1 MTAPAVLDDA
11 VLDYYTADEVRAAE
25 AELFTRVPAGMPMR
39 RAAFGLA
46 DVVARELRERT
57 GGVAGR
63 TVTLLV
69 GSGDNGGD
77 ALWAGSFLR
86 RRGVAVRAVLLAPER
101 AHAAGLAALRRA
113 GGRICHAPA
122 TITELTGASDDGLPE
137 ASAGAP
143 SAAADAGRSVVSGG
157 VARWLELPGSV
168 PVTAPVA
175 LWVGALLGTPD
186 LVVDGIVGISGRGP
200 LRPVAA
206 ELVAGVRCP
215 IIAADLPSGVDPD
228 TGAVSGPAVRA
239 DVTVT
244 FGALKPVHALAAPS
258 CGRIELVPIGL
269 RLPDANLIAL
279 EPRTVGAGWPVP
291 GPFDDKYTQGVT
303 GVCAGSATYPGAA
316 VLCTGGAIA
325 ATSGLV
331 RYAGTGAAQVLAH
344 FPEVVAA
351 ETISSAGRVQSWV
364 CGPGAGTDAAAR
376 DRLAEILATDLPV
389 VVDADGLTLLAA
401 EPGLVTGRTA
411 PTVLTPHAGE
421 FARLTGSEPGP
432 DRVAAVRKL
441 AESWQVTVLLKGR
454 ATLIAGPGRPVLV
467 NEAGGSWAATAGSG
481 DVLSGIIAALLAS
494 GRDPAWAAAAAARVH
509 ALAANLA
516 ARSATTAGAPISAS
530 PLLSHVREAIGTLR
544 ELAA

>member
-1 MTAPAVLDDA
+1 MRA
-11 VLDYYTADEVRAAE
+11 YYTADEVRAME
-25 AELFTRVPAGMPMR
+25 AELFTRVPDGMPMR

-57 GGVAGR
+57 GGVVGR
-63 TVTLLV
+63 SVTLLV

-86 RRGVAVRAVLLAPER
+86 QRGVAVRAVLLSPDRVHLE
-101 AHAAGLAALRRA
+101 GLAALCRR
-113 GGRICHAPA
+113 GGRILSAPLSPD
-122 TITELTGASDDGLPE
+122 ELRADRMPPGAMLH
-137 ASAGAP
+137 
-143 SAAADAGRSVVSGG
+143 VSTNK
-157 VARWLELPGSV
+157 EV
-168 PVTAPVA
+168 PWPVRD
-175 LWVGALLGTPD
+175 LLGEPD

-200 LRPVAA
+200 LRPIAA
-206 ELVAGVRCP
+206 AVVAGVRCP
-215 IIAADLPSGVDPD
+215 IIAADLPSGVDCD
-228 TGAVSGPAVRA
+228 TGAVTGPAVVA

-244 FGALKPVHALAAPS
+244 FGAFKPVHALAAPY

-269 RLPDANLIAL
+269 RLGQANLVAL
-279 EPRTVGAGWPVP
+279 EPQTVGAEWPIP
-291 GPFDDKYTQGVT
+291 GPADDKYTQGVT
-303 GVCAGSATYPGAA
+303 GVCAGSDRYPGAA
-316 VLCTGGAIA
+316 VLCTGGAVA
-325 ATSGLV
+325 ATSGMV

-344 FPEVVAA
+344 FPEVIAA
-351 ETISSAGRVQSWV
+351 ESVSATGRVQSWV
-364 CGPGAGTDAAAR
+364 FGPGAGTDAAAR

-401 EPGLVTGRTA
+401 EPDLVAGRTA

-454 ATLIAGPGRPVLV
+454 ATLIASPGRPVLV

-481 DVLSGIIAALLAS
+481 DVLSGIIAALLATGS
-494 GRDPAWAAAAAARVH
+494 HPAGAAAFAARAH

-516 ARSATTAGAPISAS
+516 AHATTVAGAPISAS
-530 PLLSHVREAIGTLR
+530 PLLAHLREAIGTLR
-544 ELAA
+544 ELASA

>member
-1 MTAPAVLDDA
+1 MRG
-11 VLDYYTADEVRAAE
+11 YYTADEVRAAE
-25 AELFTRVPAGMPMR
+25 AELLTRVPEGMPMR

-63 TVTLLV
+63 AVTLLV

-86 RRGVAVRAVLLAPER
+86 RRGVAVRAVLLVPER
-101 AHAAGLAALRRA
+101 AHAAGLTALRRA
-113 GGRICHAPA
+113 GGRILAVD
-122 TITELTGASDDGLPE
+122 TGT
-137 ASAGAP
+137 
-143 SAAADAGRSVVSGG
+143 
-157 VARWLELPGSV
+157 SV
-168 PVTAPVA
+168 PYR
-175 LWVGALLGTPD
+175 VGQLLGAPD

-215 IIAADLPSGVDPD
+215 IVAADLPSGVDPD
-228 TGAVSGPAVRA
+228 TGAVTGPAVRA

-244 FGALKPVHALAAPS
+244 FGARKPVHALAAPH

-269 RLPDANLIAL
+269 RLPEANLIAL
-279 EPRTVGAGWPVP
+279 EPRAVGAGWPVP
-291 GPFDDKYTQGVT
+291 GPSDDKYTQGVT
-303 GVCAGSATYPGAA
+303 GVCAGSGTYPGAA
-316 VLCTGGAIA
+316 VLCTGGAVA
-325 ATSGLV
+325 ATSGMV
-331 RYAGTGAAQVLAH
+331 RYAGTGAEQVLAH
-344 FPEVVAA
+344 LPEVIAA
-351 ETISSAGRVQSWV
+351 ETISATGRVQSWV
-364 CGPGAGTDAAAR
+364 FGPGVGTDAAAR

-401 EPGLVTGRTA
+401 EPGLVTGRAA

-421 FARLTGSEPGP
+421 FARLTGAEPGP

-454 ATLIAGPGRPVLV
+454 ATLIAGPGVPVFV

-481 DVLSGIIAALLAS
+481 DVLSGIVGALLARGLHPS
-494 GRDPAWAAAAAARVH
+494 WAAAAAARAH
-509 ALAANLA
+509 SLAANLA
-516 ARSATTAGAPISAS
+516 AHATTSAGAPISAS